1 MPSVLL
7 GLTPNSVFVVYF
19 FLYFSNK
26 VLQFID
32 FEDFVDL

>member
-19 FLYFSNK
+19 FYIFKIKFCNLLILK
-26 VLQFID
+26 IL
-32 FEDFVDL
+32 